1 MKDIRGSVFGMM
13 GFYFIMSACF
23 IGGIPT
29 YTEELTALLSL
40 IYAPMLLPVLI
51 CLIGIRGEMSLSKL
65 KVIKILAKLSLVYE
79 VIILPVL
86 LNNYG
91 MLGILLFLGTFV
103 VDFSSILMLISIL
116 RRAGREYKEYSSQ
129 TQL

>member
-23 IGGIPT
+23 IRGIPT

-65 KVIKILAKLSLVYE
+65 RAIKILAKLSLVYE

-91 MLGILLFLGTFV
+91 IFLFLGTFV

-129 TQL
+129 MQV